1 MGIVRR
7 ILSAF
12 LARNCSFSSRLNAED
27 RIISP
32 DFDNFRQA
40 LRRAGVFLAAALLI
54 AAGFTGCA
62 GGSGNGGAAVRPA
75 AVSLANLPEPGREPG
90 RQVPDGAFPGRISP
104 SERVFIGKVL
114 NIQWGTGDVSRM
126 GAPGKAEVECVRAF
140 RGVQAGQRVIVTVFK
155 PLWRAYGEATLEMT
169 IFSNGGADVRP
180 GDQWLFLLGGFE
192 KTDSANPD
200 IPGETQVGA
209 LAYCP
214 KGDEPVIAETE
225 QAIALDSLAPA
236 ERFAALA
243 ALLKRGGLTSA
254 IVGPYAV
261 SQIFALR
268 ALDGPAA
275 ARTLAAALR
284 DATNGVE
291 LRTEAPPLLA
301 ELAQEALSAQPGAKP
316 DTDLNRLARQLLLES
331 APDLEKAEAEI
342 AESYAFCVADMGPP
356 NDLQLAQPALLAA
369 ALRALVQRDDVAGY
383 LRGATVGTAAGVH
396 TQYEAF
402 RKVLNAV
409 AGE

>member
-1 MGIVRR
+1 MFAIPH
-7 ILSAF
+7 
-12 LARNCSFSSRLNAED
+12 N
-27 RIISP
+27 SP
-32 DFDNFRQA
+32 HS
-40 LRRAGVFLAAALLI
+40 LRRAGVFLAAALFI

-62 GGSGNGGAAVRPA
+62 GSSRSSSAAVRPA
-75 AVSLANLPEPGREPG
+75 AALPANLPEPGREPG
-90 RQVPDGAFPGRISP
+90 RQVPDGAFPGRINP
-104 SERVFIGKVL
+104 SERVFVGKVL
-114 NIQWGTGDVSRM
+114 SIQWGTGNVSRM
-126 GAPGKAEVECVRAF
+126 GAPGQAEVECVRAF
-140 RGVQAGQRVIVTVFK
+140 RGVQAGQRVLVTVFK
-155 PLWRAYGEATLEMT
+155 PLWHPYGEATLEMT

-225 QAIALDSLAPA
+225 QAVALDSLAPA

-243 ALLKRGGLTSA
+243 ALLKGGRLTSA
-254 IVGPYAV
+254 IVGAYAV

-268 ALDGPAA
+268 ALDGPAT

-291 LRTEAPPLLA
+291 LRAEAPPLLA
-301 ELAQEALSAQPGAKP
+301 GLAQEALSAQPGGIP
-316 DTDLNRLARQLLLES
+316 GIGLNRLARQLLLES
-331 APDLEKAEAEI
+331 APDLVKAEAEV
-342 AESYAFCVADMGPP
+342 AQSYAFCVADLGQP
-356 NDLQLAQPALLAA
+356 NDLQLAQPALIAA
-369 ALRALVQRDDVAGY
+369 ALRALIQRDDVAGH
-383 LRGATVGTAAGVH
+383 LRGVTIGTAAGVH

-402 RKVLNAV
+402 MKVLTAV
-409 AGE
+409 AGG

>member
-1 MGIVRR
+1 M
-7 ILSAF
+7 
-12 LARNCSFSSRLNAED
+12 
-27 RIISP
+27 
-32 DFDNFRQA
+32 
-40 LRRAGVFLAAALLI
+40 LL
-54 AAGFTGCA
+54 
-62 GGSGNGGAAVRPA
+62 
-75 AVSLANLPEPGREPG
+75 NLPEPGREPG
-90 RQVPDGAFPGRISP
+90 KQVPDGAVPGRISE
-104 SERVFIGKVL
+104 SERIFVGKVL
-114 NIQWGTGDVSRM
+114 NIQWGAGNVSGM
-126 GAPGKAEVECVRAF
+126 GAPGKAEVECVQAF
-140 RGVQAGQRVIVTVFK
+140 RGVQVGQRVIVTVFR
-155 PLWRAYGEATLEMT
+155 PLWRSYSEATLEMT
-169 IFSNGGADVRP
+169 VFSNGGADVRP

-192 KTDSANPD
+192 KTDYANPE

-225 QAIALDSLAPA
+225 QAVALDSLAPR

-243 ALLKRGGLTSA
+243 ALLRRGRLTSA

-291 LRTEAPPLLA
+291 LRAEAPPLLA
-301 ELAQEALSAQPGAKP
+301 GLAEEALSAQPGGKP
-316 DTDLNRLARQLLLES
+316 DADLNRLARQLLLES
-331 APDLEKAEAEI
+331 APDLKEAEAKV
-342 AESYAFCVADMGPP
+342 AQSYAFCVADLGPP
-356 NDLQLAQPALLAA
+356 NDLRLAQPALIAA
-369 ALRALVQRDDVAGY
+369 ALRALIQRDDVAGQ
-383 LRGATVGTAAGVH
+383 LRGTTIGTAAGVH

-402 RKVLNAV
+402 MKVLTAV